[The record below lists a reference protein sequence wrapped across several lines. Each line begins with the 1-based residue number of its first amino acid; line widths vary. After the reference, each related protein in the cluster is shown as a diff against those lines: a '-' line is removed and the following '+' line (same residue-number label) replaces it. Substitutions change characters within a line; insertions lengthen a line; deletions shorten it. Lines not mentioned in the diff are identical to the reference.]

1 MKKGFKAELLDEI
14 VNVITSR
21 RKVWID
27 TMMREELGLIEEKKK
42 PLDGAI
48 TTFTAFNLVG
58 LVPLIP
64 FVFLSKHLIYASM
77 ILSFLI
83 NKVYFQACHDHCLD
97 ILLSYSHLVF

>member
-27 TMMREELGLIEEKKK
+27 TMMREELGLIEEEKK

-58 LVPLIP
+58 LVPLFHSYFSIFRVLP
-64 FVFLSKHLIYASM
+64 FQQNM
-77 ILSFLI
+77 
-83 NKVYFQACHDHCLD
+83 YF
-97 ILLSYSHLVF
+97 YSL